1 MKILL
6 CAEHYAVASGR
17 YMVNALK
24 RMGHDVRSVGPNRGA
39 QIWGMTLDEQYVWLA
54 ELPEKGWTPDLV
66 IYADAHLDWRRF
78 GSCPH
83 VVYGVDNH
91 VRDYA
96 QYEADHFFLAHGH
109 GARMGE
115 DNVTWLPCGYDPV
128 LFTPSP
134 LAWEQRFY
142 DVAHIGVMYNARAEL
157 IYALSNRGWRLAYG
171 TGAVYD
177 QYAAIYQNARI
188 SLIKSAA
195 GDVAQRVWETAAM
208 GCLLVMDECADAEA
222 LGLVNGENCLIY
234 GTTEGAISG
243 ITNALQHPDDA
254 QHIAAA
260 GQAWAQPGTWDARLQ
275 VIIEWVMMKS
285 GKAPKAESKEDDTRN

>member
-1 MKILL
+1 MKVLL
-6 CAEHYAVASGR
+6 VAEHWAVASGR
-17 YMVNALK
+17 YMVAALK

-54 ELPEKGWTPDLV
+54 ELPEKGWTPELV
-66 IYADAHLDWRRF
+66 IYADAHLDWKRF
-78 GSCPH
+78 GKCPH

-96 QYEADHFFLAHGH
+96 QYKADHFFLAHGH

-134 LAWEQRFY
+134 IPWAQRAF
-142 DVAHIGVMYNARAEL
+142 DVAHVGVMYNPRAEL
-157 IYALSNRGWRLAYG
+157 IYALSGHGWQMAYG

-177 QYAAIYQNARI
+177 QYAAVYQNARI
-188 SLIKSAA
+188 SLVKSAT

-208 GCLLVMDECADAEA
+208 GCLVVMDDCADAEA
-222 LGLVNGENCLIY
+222 LGLASGENCLIY
-234 GTTEGAISG
+234 GDTQGAIQAVKG
-243 ITNALQHPDDA
+243 ALERPDDA

-260 GQAWAQPGTWDARLQ
+260 GQAWAAPGTWDTRLQ
-275 VIIEWVMMKS
+275 VIIDWATEQDQPATVES
-285 GKAPKAESKEDDTRN
+285 GADDIVS